1 MARDLIQQNLSRSQ
15 TVEKM
20 AEFQFHNTRK
30 PQPGGDRSGPASR
43 PATTKPYQEQAQ
55 EEMRGSGALPSH
67 MAVWHSEEERS
78 GRHSVTGHRAEHT
91 SMVFKKLREKLEE
104 EKQQTEWRNTRL
116 REAIRAR
123 ERSYREGW
131 TVPWTSWSRWRQ
143 NRLRGGPAPPQRSV
157 KSPPMPARQGYSPTR
172 GPW

>member
-15 TVEKM
+15 AVEKM

-67 MAVWHSEEERS
+67 MAVWHSEEKGVAGTPSQATELSTPAWSSRS
-78 GRHSVTGHRAEHT
+78 FA
-91 SMVFKKLREKLEE
+91 
-104 EKQQTEWRNTRL
+104 RN
-116 REAIRAR
+116 
-123 ERSYREGW
+123 
-131 TVPWTSWSRWRQ
+131 
-143 NRLRGGPAPPQRSV
+143 
-157 KSPPMPARQGYSPTR
+157 
-172 GPW
+172 